1 MPAEVRLLLVDPTHG
16 RRDPTPKQLHGLVS
30 TLLAESDEQH
40 AAPEKPWSTAITRVS
55 PTELEVAIGWLP
67 IESPPPLAPTSVRLG
82 PSNYPITAIDLT
94 QVTFER
100 LASHPADEVGLEIL
114 TPTWTSRDGQATP
127 FPDPIVVFTRLIAR
141 WNRYA
146 PPPAHIDTTMRNNL
160 LDTLELRAWS
170 GETWRFDLGR
180 GARTG
185 FVGRVVVGV
194 TETGTRMPSRL
205 LGALSGFA
213 ELAGIG
219 AQTTFGAGRVQIVR

>member
-16 RRDPTPKQLHGLVS
+16 RRDPTPQQLHGLVS

-67 IESPPPLAPTSVRLG
+67 IEPPPPLSPTSVRLG
-82 PSNYPITAIDLT
+82 PSRCS
-94 QVTFER
+94 VTSVDVTEVAFER
-100 LASHPADEVGLEIL
+100 LASHPADEVGLEFL
-114 TPTWTSRDGQATP
+114 TPTWTSRDSHATP
-127 FPDPIVVFTRLIAR
+127 FPDPVVVFTRLIAR

-146 PPPAHIDTTMRNNL
+146 PPPACIGVDMRRNL

-185 FVGRVVVGV
+185 FVGRAVVGV
-194 TETGTRMPSRL
+194 TETGTRMPAWL

-213 ELAGIG
+213 ELAGVG
-219 AQTTFGAGRVQIVR
+219 AQTTFGAGRVRVVR